1 MLTLIFYPSPIS
13 PTSCWFF
20 LKNSEMVKYVTIACP
35 SIQLVQL
42 VFIRDIHAKFGISN
56 SPSSPD
62 IWENPDGGISNFRI
76 SGQSFIN
83 KNCHN
88 SRTSHDIDM
97 KLGPIIKRDKRNTS
111 TLKKFDD
118 YTVSTNC
125 DVIVFFSIYCKF
137 AAIRKRDSG
146 CLVYT
151 IYIFI
156 NSNLLLYRT

>member
-1 MLTLIFYPSPIS
+1 
-13 PTSCWFF
+13 
-20 LKNSEMVKYVTIACP
+20 
-35 SIQLVQL
+35 
-42 VFIRDIHAKFGISN
+42 
-56 SPSSPD
+56 
-62 IWENPDGGISNFRI
+62 
-76 SGQSFIN
+76 
-83 KNCHN
+83 
-88 SRTSHDIDM
+88 M

-146 CLVYT
+146 CLVYK

-156 NSNLLLYRT
+156 NSNLKTEPENRTKKSLAQLLYYCLK